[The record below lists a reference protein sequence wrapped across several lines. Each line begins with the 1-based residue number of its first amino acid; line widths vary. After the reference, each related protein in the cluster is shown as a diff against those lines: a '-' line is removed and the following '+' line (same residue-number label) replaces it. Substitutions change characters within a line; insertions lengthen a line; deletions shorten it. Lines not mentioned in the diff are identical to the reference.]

1 METVSLPSFQ
11 AITDSFSLERLPQLF
26 KAELGAQ
33 RRAAA
38 GLRSS
43 YEAQGGAQRR
53 AAAGFRSSYEAQEGG
68 QRRAAAGLRSSY
80 EAQGGVTDFLTSR
93 SGTSPPTPIRRRETQ
108 TGMMSMPMSRRIGSS
123 AGCTVD

>member
-26 KAELGAQ
+26 KAELGA
-33 RRAAA
+33 
-38 GLRSS
+38 
-43 YEAQGGAQRR
+43 
-53 AAAGFRSSYEAQEGG
+53 